1 MIKED
6 IDLEKLKKAIVIERL
21 RQAPPNINI
30 SFGSADGKFMNRDEL
45 IKEVKSGTALGEKII
60 KIQLQYLKA
69 FKNKLL
75 VE

>member
-21 RQAPPNINI
+21 RQAPLNINI